1 MTTLSRRQFIGA
13 ASGAAAALGLAA
25 CGGSGS
31 SSSSSSTGS
40 SAGSASSSAGF
51 TKDPYTIATDT
62 VFAPFEY
69 TDDDGNFVGIDVDLL
84 AAIAEDQGFNY
95 DLQSLGFDAALS
107 AVQSGQADGMIA
119 GMSITDERKK
129 IFDFSDPYYDSYV
142 CAAAVDGSDYTDLDS
157 IKGQKVAVKTGT
169 QSAAWA
175 ESIKDEYQLTL
186 TYFDESSLMYQDTTT
201 GNSVACFEDYP
212 IMAYGITQ
220 GNGFKIIATD
230 EKNFSSPYGFAVL
243 KGQVPELLSA
253 FNAGLKSL
261 KDSGKYDEIVKKY
274 TQA

>member
-1 MTTLSRRQFIGA
+1 MSTLSRRQFIGA

-31 SSSSSSTGS
+31 SSSSAGS
-40 SAGSASSSAGF
+40 GSAGDGGF

-69 TDDDGNFVGIDVDLL
+69 TDDDGYFVGIDVDLL
-84 AAIAEDQGFNY
+84 AAIAEEEGFNY

-119 GMSITDERKK
+119 GMSITDERKE

-142 CAAAVDGSDYTDLDS
+142 CAAAVDGSEYTDLDS
-157 IKGQKVAVKTGT
+157 IKGHKVAVKTGT

-175 ESIKDEYQLTL
+175 ESLKDEYELEL

-220 GNGFKIIATD
+220 GNGFKIIAT
-230 EKNFSSPYGFAVL
+230 EEEEFATPYGFAVL

-274 TQA
+274 TEA

>member
-1 MTTLSRRQFIGA
+1 MSTLSRRQFIGA

-31 SSSSSSTGS
+31 SSSSVSA
-40 SAGSASSSAGF
+40 SAGSGSAADGGF

-84 AAIAEDQGFNY
+84 AAIAEEEGFNY

-119 GMSITDERKK
+119 GMSITDERKE

-142 CAAAVDGSDYTDLDS
+142 CAAAVDGSEYTDLDS
-157 IKGQKVAVKTGT
+157 IKGHKVAVKTGT

-175 ESIKDEYQLTL
+175 ESLKDEYELEL

-220 GNGFKIIATD
+220 GNGFKIIAT
-230 EKNFSSPYGFAVL
+230 EEEEFATPYGFAVL

-274 TQA
+274 TEA